1 MQKAIMKII
10 FEKISTKWRKIQ
22 LMVQRIITSRPLQ
35 QSNQS
40 SWLIV
45 ISKFESWHWCWHW
58 CWQWWRQSGHEDE
71 WGHDDADSDEDND
84 GMVMNEDSHRIPASL
99 VHGNRTHY
107 SVGWVKV
114 QYDDGDDHDHVGV
127 WEWAHDV
134 YDDNGNVKGV
144 IMTIMMT
151 IP

>member
-1 MQKAIMKII
+1 MEENPINGTTDYYIPTP
-10 FEKISTKWRKIQ
+10 STI
-22 LMVQRIITSRPLQ
+22 
-35 QSNQS
+35 QS

-45 ISKFESWHWCWHW
+45 ISKFESWHWCW
-58 CWQWWRQSGHEDE
+58 QWWRQLGHEDE
-71 WGHDDADSDEDND
+71 WGDDDADNDEDND

-134 YDDNGNVKGV
+134 YDDNDDVKELS
-144 IMTIMMT
+144 IMMT
-151 IP
+151 LT